1 MRRPK
6 TRRVKSRV
14 SVALLFLAAGVA
26 HGARLPKS
34 ARSATTRD
42 IAEHAHALSDLSRT
56 PQQAVQA
63 AQAAQRSSD
72 TENSNN
78 DVVENTSRM
87 YTFDMYDY
95 RDVEFRRCMQGTEV
109 VKKASLAAAS
119 AFSSSKSSPPPS
131 LLSSPHLK
139 VCSETCSNV
148 TDTSG
153 VTIDFERTTA
163 TGRDTLEVVQ
173 EALGHAWRSW
183 DKRAKGSVDL
193 FVRTGCRDAGEVRF
207 LFESV
212 ELFWPRGIGHVVVVL
227 DEADAA
233 VAAKSILPPQTKHSY
248 RVFFERTP
256 CMPGRVFNQV
266 SYLMADYYSS
276 ADTIVTIDSDCVFH
290 SPVTPGLLFD
300 KRGRVLL
307 PWSGTFQS
315 KLWKGPVEF
324 FTGPGTYLGQSMVS
338 QPVTV
343 HRATLSAYRRW
354 YAQQHG
360 GRCLLEGVAA
370 FLDTKTPVVGYC
382 WMCQINS
389 FLQITGETADAY
401 HLIDVEDPTSR
412 PYQRFALHV
421 NYEAIDG
428 VDGDRDLQ
436 RFKASVDE
444 STKQGL
450 CRTLGARML
459 SQCHGA
465 DVSHVADRVFSYHQ
479 WQFKFDDAAK
489 QLVETRYL
497 QGLRA
502 ALLRATS
509 KRVQGAQVGAGMSAR
524 GKKRRERGRKER
536 RRVEERGVERR

>member
-1 MRRPK
+1 MRLLG
-6 TRRVKSRV
+6 T
-14 SVALLFLAAGVA
+14 LFLLLQLALRCQCTPRWSSSTRNLLSAAAEQDTTQPHHRHRHGHYGFKKNEFFKHDYREIELQKCEAMRSRTKTTPKSFPAAGV
-26 HGARLPKS
+26 GA
-34 ARSATTRD
+34 AGAT
-42 IAEHAHALSDLSRT
+42 
-56 PQQAVQA
+56 PAVDA
-63 AQAAQRSSD
+63 SS
-72 TENSNN
+72 TAVSPP
-78 DVVENTSRM
+78 
-87 YTFDMYDY
+87 
-95 RDVEFRRCMQGTEV
+95 
-109 VKKASLAAAS
+109 
-119 AFSSSKSSPPPS
+119 SSSSSSSSSSP
-131 LLSSPHLK
+131 LSSPLLPANQSSSHHLDI
-139 VCSETCSNV
+139 CSETCSNV

-536 RRVEERGVERR
+536 RRVEARGVERR